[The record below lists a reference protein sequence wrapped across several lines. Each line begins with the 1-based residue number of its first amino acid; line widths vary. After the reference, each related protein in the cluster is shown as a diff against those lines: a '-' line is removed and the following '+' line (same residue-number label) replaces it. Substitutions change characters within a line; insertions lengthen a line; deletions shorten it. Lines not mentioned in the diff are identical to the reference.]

1 MNEEYLFYRAGRLAN
16 FLASPAPAT
25 EFFQAAPAPYF
36 FPKRLRLLAF
46 FSERLR
52 LQGAKNTRLRLHG
65 KIFFS
70 RKLQKNIKQ
79 VIIVFLTIKLNILPK
94 EE

>member
-46 FSERLR
+46 FFRAAPAARGQKHPAPAPWQHILFPQTTKKYKTS
-52 LQGAKNTRLRLHG
+52 NNC
-65 KIFFS
+65 FFNH
-70 RKLQKNIKQ
+70 K
-79 VIIVFLTIKLNILPK
+79 T
-94 EE
+94 